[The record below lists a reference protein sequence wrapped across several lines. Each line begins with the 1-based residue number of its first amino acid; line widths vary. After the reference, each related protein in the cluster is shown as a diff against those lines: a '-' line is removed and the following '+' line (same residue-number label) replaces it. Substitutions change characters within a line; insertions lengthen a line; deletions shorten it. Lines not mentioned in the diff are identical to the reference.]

1 MYHLFIPWLLLALS
15 ILLGLLLICIGA
27 AALLRAFGSRS
38 DAGKAGGLRWSI
50 GSAAVLFTVIIA
62 LNCSEEV
69 FSVGSLLNRRFMRHD
84 DETFKVMSFNVNG
97 GSELFSAERM
107 KVLIDAE
114 DPDFLYLIECAWT
127 DDVLDALERYPF
139 KVRTFD
145 GVMAAKSE
153 HLDSS
158 DMPGARCANVSYPGL
173 SFFLCHLASNNS
185 FKDEQGGEVYI
196 TPDRLA
202 DASSLR
208 LYLENVEAQSAVRSG
223 QAEMICEA
231 FGGRADTNCD
241 ATNDSFGGQKEGA
254 LPANASEVSVV
265 SHPTIVMG
273 DMNDVGGSEALR
285 QLKKA
290 GFRDAWWTGGFGYGA
305 TYHEPLPFRIDHIYY
320 SPELRLHDIR
330 ILRSAESIPLS
341 DHDALVA
348 TFSFRQP

>member
-1 MYHLFIPWLLLALS
+1 MTSLFIPWVLLALAVLS
-15 ILLGLLLICIGA
+15 VLMLALMFVCPRKGRPVLLLIE
-27 AALLRAFGSRS
+27 
-38 DAGKAGGLRWSI
+38 GLILASM
-50 GSAAVLFTVIIA
+50 III
-62 LNCSEEV
+62 NCRGQV
-69 FSVGSLLNRRFMRHD
+69 FSFGAVTNGSWLRNSDLALGRKDMNGN
-84 DETFKVMSFNVNG
+84 EGTFKVMSFNVNG

-127 DDVLDALERYPF
+127 EDVLDALDRYPF

-145 GVMAAKSE
+145 GVMAAKSS
-153 HLDSS
+153 HDSSS
-158 DMPGARCANVSYPGL
+158 DMPGARSATVSYPEL

-185 FKDEQGGEVYI
+185 FKDDEGKEVYI

-208 LYLENVEAQSAVRSG
+208 RYLENVETQSAVRFD
-223 QAEMICEA
+223 QAKMICEA
-231 FGGRADTNCD
+231 DSVGRTV
-241 ATNDSFGGQKEGA
+241 TPK
-254 LPANASEVSVV
+254 PV
-265 SHPTIVMG
+265 IIMG

-320 SPELRLHDIR
+320 SPELRLRDIR
-330 ILRSAESIPLS
+330 ILRSADWGTESVPLS

-348 TFSFRQP
+348 TFSIP